1 MAKFKNTNIQT
12 KKWLS
17 IKKMPQFA
25 PKSNRNLSIWRV
37 FLNVV
42 KKLSL
47 SLLSQ
52 NLFLE
57 KKSFKKQKVAKKSSW
72 EELLMQENTHKKY
85 HQILLIIIVNFDEFF
100 SCHWPLYIYHI
111 LHTLR
116 TLSIW
121 RVFSIKK
128 NQKNYSKILLK
139 TNVIKKKNQNIN
151 DSRYKNKNKKK
162 M

>member
-1 MAKFKNTNIQT
+1 MG
-12 KKWLS
+12 
-17 IKKMPQFA
+17 
-25 PKSNRNLSIWRV
+25 
-37 FLNVV
+37 
-42 KKLSL
+42 
-47 SLLSQ
+47 
-52 NLFLE
+52 
-57 KKSFKKQKVAKKSSW
+57 FKKQKVAKKSSW
-72 EELLMQENTHKKY
+72 EELLMQENTHTKY

-139 TNVIKKKNQNIN
+139 TNVIKKRKIKTSMIL
-151 DSRYKNKNKKK
+151 DIKTKKDVK
-162 M
+162 QKKYMNFSQQILLSMVPVVLSSM